1 MMSRKVGKSIF
12 LSETIECLCL
22 QLDWFVACGL
32 ALAGVGGQT
41 EVDVSV
47 KDLPSHLTLLS
58 ICFPFSPRAGSISH
72 FFR

>member
-1 MMSRKVGKSIF
+1 MTNIRYESRIRVSSEESIV
-12 LSETIECLCL
+12 CVCL

-47 KDLPSHLTLLS
+47 KDLAVWTYISYISLS
-58 ICFPFSPRAGSISH
+58 L
-72 FFR
+72 